1 MAKKSN
7 SLTLEVQ
14 HSMATKFIHI
24 SNLDTIELRKFCLAA
39 ISRLSSRKTAISNN
53 SLVQLTTKA
62 LICGHLDALSLSYSL
77 RLPYSQENTTM
88 IRYIKSW
95 NSVDYRPSRWLLTHS
110 TEIDSS
116 SGIRPAVGIRP
127 KLMLSSWWLMV
138 SRICGMKFLTSIIL
152 LTILVSFLN
161 SGTSKSFEF
170 RMLPFYRVKEC
181 RLTT

>member
-24 SNLDTIELRKFCLAA
+24 SNLDTIELRKFCLAV
-39 ISRLSSRKTAISNN
+39 LGQFSSRKTAISNN
-53 SLVQLTTKA
+53 SLLQLTTKA

-95 NSVDYRPSRWLLTHS
+95 NSVDYRLATSSIGHS

-116 SGIRPAVGIRP
+116 TMIPHVVGICS
-127 KLMLSSWWLMV
+127 KLMLTSWRLMA
-138 SRICGMKFLTSIIL
+138 SRICGMNLLTSIIL

-181 RLTT
+181 RLKT

>member
-24 SNLDTIELRKFCLAA
+24 SNLDTIELRKFCLAVLGQA
-39 ISRLSSRKTAISNN
+39 TTPTRKTAMSNN
-53 SLVQLTTKA
+53 SLLQLTTKA

-95 NSVDYRPSRWLLTHS
+95 NSVDYR
-110 TEIDSS
+110 
-116 SGIRPAVGIRP
+116 
-127 KLMLSSWWLMV
+127 LSS
-138 SRICGMKFLTSIIL
+138 
-152 LTILVSFLN
+152 
-161 SGTSKSFEF
+161 
-170 RMLPFYRVKEC
+170 
-181 RLTT
+181 